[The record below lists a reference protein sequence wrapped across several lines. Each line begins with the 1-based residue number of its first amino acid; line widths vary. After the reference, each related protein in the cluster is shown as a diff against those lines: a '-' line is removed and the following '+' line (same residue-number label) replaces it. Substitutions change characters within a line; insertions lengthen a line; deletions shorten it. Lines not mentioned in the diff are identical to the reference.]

1 MNLDDQIA
9 NFLAD
14 ADARPT
20 RSKLEPYAELI
31 RELRQRR
38 WTFRKI
44 ADALRERFAVTASPS
59 TIHDF
64 TKVRARRPGG
74 NLNAQPEP
82 PQPRRFRTSASKP
95 PRSTSKCRPAGL
107 IAARQ
112 IRQLSA
118 VGASCSFFRQSM
130 PSSTVP

>member
-20 RSKLEPYAELI
+20 RSKLEPYADLI

-64 TKVRARRPGG
+64 ARVRAQRARSETQRTE
-74 NLNAQPEP
+74 LKHAQPGAAAP
-82 PQPRRFRTSASKP
+82 ASSKP
-95 PRSTSKCRPAGL
+95 PRFHVK
-107 IAARQ
+107 
-112 IRQLSA
+112 
-118 VGASCSFFRQSM
+118 M
-130 PSSTVP
+130 

>member
-9 NFLAD
+9 NFLAN

-20 RSKLEPYAELI
+20 RSKLEPYADLI

-64 TKVRARRPGG
+64 ARVRAQRARAETQRTELEHAKPG
-74 NLNAQPEP
+74 AAAPA
-82 PQPRRFRTSASKP
+82 SSKP
-95 PRSTSKCRPAGL
+95 QRFHVK
-107 IAARQ
+107 
-112 IRQLSA
+112 
-118 VGASCSFFRQSM
+118 M
-130 PSSTVP
+130 

>member
-14 ADARPT
+14 ADADARPA

-38 WTFRKI
+38 WTFREI

-64 TKVRARRPGG
+64 AKVRAQRAR
-74 NLNAQPEP
+74 AETHRTQPEH
-82 PQPRRFRTSASKP
+82 PQPGTAAPVSSKP
-95 PRSTSKCRPAGL
+95 PRFHVK
-107 IAARQ
+107 
-112 IRQLSA
+112 
-118 VGASCSFFRQSM
+118 M
-130 PSSTVP
+130 

>member
-14 ADARPT
+14 ADARPA

-44 ADALRERFAVTASPS
+44 ADALCERFAVRASPS

-64 TKVRARRPGG
+64 AKVRAQRAR
-74 NLNAQPEP
+74 AETQRTQPEHAHP
-82 PQPRRFRTSASKP
+82 GIAAPASSKP
-95 PRSTSKCRPAGL
+95 PRFHVK
-107 IAARQ
+107 
-112 IRQLSA
+112 
-118 VGASCSFFRQSM
+118 M
-130 PSSTVP
+130 

>member
-14 ADARPT
+14 ADPRPA

-44 ADALRERFAVTASPS
+44 ADALGERFAVTASPS

-64 TKVRARRPGG
+64 AKVRAHRARAE
-74 NLNAQPEP
+74 AQPT
-82 PQPRRFRTSASKP
+82 QPAQTQPDAVAPTSSKP
-95 PRSTSKCRPAGL
+95 PRFHVK
-107 IAARQ
+107 
-112 IRQLSA
+112 
-118 VGASCSFFRQSM
+118 M
-130 PSSTVP
+130 

>member
-1 MNLDDQIA
+1 MSLDDQIA

-14 ADARPT
+14 ADARPA

-64 TKVRARRPGG
+64 AKVRARRAKTGIQPT
-74 NLNAQPEP
+74 QPEC
-82 PQPRRFRTSASKP
+82 PQPDGAAPASSKP
-95 PRSTSKCRPAGL
+95 PRFHVK
-107 IAARQ
+107 
-112 IRQLSA
+112 
-118 VGASCSFFRQSM
+118 M
-130 PSSTVP
+130 

>member
-9 NFLAD
+9 HILAD
-14 ADARPT
+14 ADARPA
-20 RSKLEPYAELI
+20 RSKLEPYADLI

-64 TKVRARRPGG
+64 AKVRARRANADIRP
-74 NLNAQPEP
+74 AQPADS
-82 PQPRRFRTSASKP
+82 QPKAVATPANKPRYFRE
-95 PRSTSKCRPAGL
+95 
-107 IAARQ
+107 
-112 IRQLSA
+112 
-118 VGASCSFFRQSM
+118 V
-130 PSSTVP
+130 